1 MKIRSNRL
9 SESRH
14 IRQQVAAVLLQYTR
28 TDGAGRTGLS
38 QREMATMLGTTWEM
52 VNKSIA
58 SLQVEGAIR
67 IERHRMLI
75 NQAALEK
82 IAIGQMS

>member
-1 MKIRSNRL
+1 MKIHFNRL
-9 SESRH
+9 AESHH
-14 IRQQVAAVLLQYTR
+14 IRQQVAVFLLHHTGTERAVK
-28 TDGAGRTGLS
+28 TGLS